1 MKYRVISFFL
11 CIGFFSF
18 AQNATLD
25 ANVSTED
32 GFDVFFDAKLIGSW
46 VDAEISEK
54 GFQFKDVKPGKYTL
68 QVQAIGYD
76 LFQKKIE
83 LKPSQHMKLDVRLQI
98 PEDALDEVII
108 LDEQSGISSKTPYSF
123 TSVSM
128 GAIQQKSSPNGLM
141 GTLREVP
148 GVYGAEFGQGIV
160 KPFIRGLGFS
170 RVVTVFQ
177 GNKLENQQW
186 GADHG
191 LGVNDLG
198 VDRVDVI
205 KGPASVLYGSGA
217 LGGVLLIKDNEDY
230 LKSTDWTGNVGSSFN
245 SISNGYRAFASI
257 GKKLENDFYFATDL
271 AYENHADYKD
281 GDGRIIGNSRFNTSS
296 IRLHVGLEKKQFQNK
311 LSFTFHDQNLG
322 IISEDEMQDD
332 SSLATSRN
340 DRSMQ
345 LPFQEVKDYLLSY
358 KQSTQHEN
366 FETSLHL
373 SHHVNTRK
381 EIEEAFDE
389 VDLGFRQMHTF
400 YNGRISLT
408 NTKIKHSFGLQGSFL
423 NNKNLDE
430 AQEFLVPDAS
440 FFETGVYYMAEYEVK
455 DYFFQ
460 GALRYD
466 LREVT
471 ADASSQALINDG
483 FILPGEPEN
492 RKLSSS
498 FDGITGSLGVSKT
511 MNKHKVKTN
520 ISTGFRTPDLA
531 ELFSNGPHPGTTRF
545 EIGNANFDREQSYQ
559 ADINYE
565 YTHQQFSASLSVF
578 GSLVDNYIFFSSSD
592 QTEPETG
599 MNIWTYQQVD
609 ARLYGGEFNFQY
621 IPFSNNSLRFN
632 LSGAMVRGDN
642 VDIDE
647 PLTFI
652 PPDNMNFNVNWL
664 PFNTPSTFSAGL
676 RLIDEQ
682 NRPGFNEEQTD
693 GYMLF
698 NLGVSHYFELGANE
712 LQVGLIG
719 NNLFNE
725 TYVDHMSL
733 LRANSVTSPGRNVM
747 LNLRYQF

>member
-1 MKYRVISFFL
+1 MKYCVISFFL

-25 ANVSTED
+25 VNVSTED
-32 GFDVFFDAKLIGSW
+32 GFDVFFDAKLIGSS
-46 VDAEISEK
+46 VDAEILEK

-68 QVQAIGYD
+68 QVQAIGYE
-76 LFQKKIE
+76 LFQKEIE
-83 LKPSQHMKLDVRLQI
+83 LKPSQLMKLDILLQI

-245 SISNGYRAFASI
+245 SISNGYRTFASI

-296 IRLHVGLEKKQFQNK
+296 IRLHTGIEKEQFQNK
-311 LSFTFHDQNLG
+311 LSFTFHNQNLG
-322 IISEDEMQDD
+322 IISENEMQDD

-466 LREVT
+466 FREVT

-531 ELFSNGPHPGTTRF
+531 ELFSNGSHPGTTRF

-578 GSLVDNYIFFSSSD
+578 SSLVDNYIFFSSSD

-664 PFNTPSTFSAGL
+664 PFNTPTTFSAGL
-676 RLIDEQ
+676 RLIGEQ
-682 NRPGFNEEQTD
+682 SRPGFNEEQTD
-693 GYMLF
+693 GYTLF

-712 LQVGLIG
+712 LQVGLTG
-719 NNLFNE
+719 NNLLNE

-733 LRANSVTSPGRNVM
+733 LRANSVTSPGRNIM
-747 LNLRYQF
+747 LNLRFQF

>member
-1 MKYRVISFFL
+1 MKYFISLFL
-11 CIGFFSF
+11 LTCFSFSF
-18 AQNATLD
+18 AQT
-25 ANVSTED
+25 ANLSGSVSTED
-32 GFDVFFDAKLIGSW
+32 EFDVFFDVNLEGSS
-46 VDAEISEK
+46 VRAEVSK
-54 GFQFKDVKPGKYTL
+54 NTFQFKNIAPGEYTL
-68 QVQAIGYD
+68 QVQAVGYE
-76 LFQKKIE
+76 LFQQEIT
-83 LKPSQHMKLDVRLQI
+83 LKPNENLSLQI
-98 PEDALDEVII
+98 VLQLPADALDEVII

-123 TSVSM
+123 KSVSM

-230 LKSTDWTGNVGSSFN
+230 LKSNTLTGNVGTSFN
-245 SISNGYRAFASI
+245 SVSNGYRTFASV
-257 GKKLENDFYFATDL
+257 GKKMSNDFFFAADL

-281 GDGRIIGNSRFNTSS
+281 GEDRIIGNSRFNTKSL
-296 IRLHVGLEKKQFQNK
+296 RLHAGLDKATFQNK
-311 LSFTFHDQNLG
+311 LAFTFHDQNLG
-322 IISEDEMQDD
+322 IISEDEMDD
-332 SSLATSRN
+332 EASLATTRN

-358 KQSTQHEN
+358 KQTTQHDA

-373 SHHVNTRK
+373 SHHINERK

-389 VDLGFRQMHTF
+389 VDLGFMQMHTF
-400 YNGRISLT
+400 YNGRVSLT
-408 NTKIKHSFGLQGSFL
+408 NTKVKHSFGIQGSFL
-423 NNKNLDE
+423 NNKNLKN

-440 FFETGVYYMAEYEVK
+440 FFEIGAYYLAEYEWR

-466 LREVT
+466 FREIT
-471 ADASSQALINDG
+471 GDASSQALIDDG
-483 FILPGEPEN
+483 FILPCEPEN
-492 RKLSSS
+492 RRLTSS
-498 FDGITGSLGVSKT
+498 FDGFTSSLGVSRT
-511 MNKHKVKTN
+511 IGKHKIKAN
-520 ISTGFRTPDLA
+520 ASTGFRTPDLA

-559 ADINYE
+559 ADVNYE
-565 YTHQQFSASLSVF
+565 FTNQGFSATVSVF
-578 GSLVDNYIFFSSSD
+578 GSLVDNYIFFSSANAI
-592 QTEPETG
+592 EPETG
-599 MNIWTYQQVD
+599 LNIWSYQQVD
-609 ARLYGGEFNFQY
+609 ARLYGGEFSFQY
-621 IPFSNNSLRFN
+621 SPFGDSSLSFN
-632 LSGAMVRGDN
+632 LSGALVRGDN
-642 VDIDE
+642 LDFDE

-652 PPDNMNFNVNWL
+652 PPDNMNFSIDWM
-664 PFNTPSTFSAGL
+664 PFKSPTTFFAGL
-676 RLIDEQ
+676 RVIGEQ
-682 NRPGFNEEQTD
+682 DRPGFNEELTEA
-693 GYMLF
+693 YNLF
-698 NLGVSHYFELGANE
+698 HLGVSHDFELGANQ
-712 LQVGLIG
+712 LQVGLTG

-733 LRANSVTSPGRNVM
+733 LRANNVTSPGRNVM
-747 LNLRYQF
+747 LNLRYVF

>member
-1 MKYRVISFFL
+1 MKYFIFLFLGFLSFYNY
-11 CIGFFSF
+11 
-18 AQNATLD
+18 AQNASLQGK
-25 ANVSTED
+25 VLTED
-32 GFDVFFDAKLIGSW
+32 GFDVFFDVKLVGASIE
-46 VDAEISEK
+46 AEITDNS
-54 GFQFKDVKPGKYTL
+54 FQYNNVSPGNYTL
-68 QVQAIGYD
+68 QIQAVGYES
-76 LFQKKIE
+76 FQQEIE
-83 LKPSQHMKLDVRLQI
+83 LKPNQHLNIEILLLLLS
-98 PEDALDEVII
+98 DALDEIII

-128 GAIQQKSSPNGLM
+128 DAIQQKSSPNGLM

-217 LGGVLLIKDNEDY
+217 LGGVLLVKDNEDY
-230 LKSTDWTGNVGSSFN
+230 LKSTTLTGNVGTSFN
-245 SISNGYRAFASI
+245 SVSNAYRTFSSV
-257 GKKLENDFYFATDL
+257 GKKFENDFYFATDL

-281 GDGRIIGNSRFNTSS
+281 GDGRIIGNSRFNTKSL
-296 IRLHVGLEKKQFQNK
+296 RLHAGVEKEQFQNK
-311 LSFTFHDQNLG
+311 LSFTYHDQNLG
-322 IISEDEMQDD
+322 IIDEDEMEDD

-358 KQSTQHEN
+358 KQTTQHEA

-373 SHHVNTRK
+373 SHHINERK
-381 EIEEAFDE
+381 EIEDAIDE
-389 VDLGFRQMHTF
+389 VDLGFRQMHSF
-400 YNGRISLT
+400 YNGRVSLT

-423 NNKNLDE
+423 NNKNMKS

-440 FFETGVYYMAEYEVK
+440 FFETGAYYLAEYEL
-455 DYFFQ
+455 DNYFFQ

-466 LREVT
+466 FREVT
-471 ADASSQALINDG
+471 GDASSQALIEDG

-492 RKLSSS
+492 RKLTSS
-498 FDGITGSLGVSKT
+498 FDGITGSLGVSRKI
-511 MNKHKVKTN
+511 NRHKVKAN

-545 EIGNANFDREQSYQ
+545 EIGNANFEREQSYQ

-565 YTHQQFSASLSVF
+565 FKSHGFSASVSVF
-578 GSLVDNYIFFSSSD
+578 GSLVDNYIFFSSAD
-592 QTEPETG
+592 EVEPETG
-599 MNIWTYQQVD
+599 LNIWTYQQVD

-621 IPFSNNSLRFN
+621 VPFTDNSLRFN
-632 LSGAMVRGDN
+632 LSGAIVRGDN
-642 VDIDE
+642 KDFDE

-652 PPDNMNFNVNWL
+652 PPDNMNFSVDWL
-664 PFNTPSTFSAGL
+664 PFNTPTTFFAGV
-676 RLIDEQ
+676 RLIGEQ
-682 NRPGFNEEQTD
+682 DRPGFNEELTEA
-693 GYMLF
+693 YTLF
-698 NLGVSHYFELGANE
+698 NLGVSHYFEIGKNQ
-712 LQVGLIG
+712 LQVGLTG
-719 NNLFNE
+719 NNLLNE

-733 LRANSVTSPGRNVM
+733 LRANNVTSPGRNLM
-747 LNLRYQF
+747 LNLRYKF